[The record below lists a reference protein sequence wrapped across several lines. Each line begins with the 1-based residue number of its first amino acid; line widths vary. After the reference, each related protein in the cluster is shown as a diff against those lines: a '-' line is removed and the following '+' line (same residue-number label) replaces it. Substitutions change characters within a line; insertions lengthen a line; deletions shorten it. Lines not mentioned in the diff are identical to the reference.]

1 MHTHSFLLLQVFFI
15 GMEQADDDLETA
27 VKLLRS
33 ARKQGAETYLKGCIN
48 YILRM
53 KPDNLEI

>member
-1 MHTHSFLLLQVFFI
+1 M
-15 GMEQADDDLETA
+15 GQADDDLETA
-27 VKLLRS
+27 IKLLRS
-33 ARKQGAETYLKGCIN
+33 ARKQGAETYLKGCVN